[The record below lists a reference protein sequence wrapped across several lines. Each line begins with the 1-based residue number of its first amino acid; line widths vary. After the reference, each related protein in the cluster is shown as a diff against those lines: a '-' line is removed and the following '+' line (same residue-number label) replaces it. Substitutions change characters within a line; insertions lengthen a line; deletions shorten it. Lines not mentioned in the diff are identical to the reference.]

1 MIDEKFLEGIGI
13 TDKDT
18 VQKITETYD
27 ADIKAEQDAAA
38 AVQTQLDEASK
49 TIQSYKDMDIDGIKA
64 SVADY
69 KQKLEQSEA
78 DRAAFE
84 YRTKLSQYV
93 KGLQL
98 KNDVYE
104 KHESGAEKVRENPS
118 GCRGVTPPSALR
130 ASTSAQGTPYGCPF
144 RGACNV
150 EFIFIMEE
158 KLWHILHKKDIRHW
172 WTRSCGTRW
181 SPRTT

>member
-18 VQKITETYD
+18 VQKITEAYA

-64 SVADY
+64 SVEDY

-93 KGLQL
+93 KPRSR
-98 KNDVYE
+98 
-104 KHESGAEKVRENPS
+104 SGSVPAQ
-118 GCRGVTPPSALR
+118 CCCCPPSVR
-130 ASTSAQGTPYGCPF
+130 AAF
-144 RGACNV
+144 
-150 EFIFIMEE
+150 
-158 KLWHILHKKDIRHW
+158 H
-172 WTRSCGTRW
+172 
-181 SPRTT
+181 